1 MAGETSLRTLLRTLT
16 PELNPGDYVF
26 CTCAAGALPNGAEP
40 LASFREREGL
50 TLVLERLGLPYE
62 YVAAWITLTVHSSL
76 AAVGLTAAFATT
88 LAEAGIS
95 CNVMAGYFHDHL
107 FVARDEGRRALAVL
121 QRLAAEAH

>member
-1 MAGETSLRTLLRTLT
+1 M
-16 PELNPGDYVF
+16 F
-26 CTCAAGALPNGAEP
+26 CTCADGALPNGAKP

-50 TLVLERLGLPYE
+50 TLVLERRQAERLGLPYE

-76 AAVGLTAAFATT
+76 AAVGLTAAFATA

-121 QRLAAEAH
+121 QQLAAEAH

>member
-50 TLVLERLGLPYE
+50 TLVLERRQAERLGLPYE

-76 AAVGLTAAFATT
+76 
-88 LAEAGIS
+88 
-95 CNVMAGYFHDHL
+95 
-107 FVARDEGRRALAVL
+107 GRWA
-121 QRLAAEAH
+121 